1 MIPLKTP
8 VQQPLID
15 RLQPLRSLA
24 QTRRLN
30 RLRLS
35 AMRCRASARVDVS
48 EACIL
53 LCVDEAQSAFRFE
66 EALLRSLHQGF
77 GRKPRFYAVGAK
89 EESFDERWLLQV
101 LDAAEQGDMVSV
113 EFLVRSRIAK
123 TMQRSIRFLIRG
135 AVGRFGGCVTL

>member
-8 VQQPLID
+8 VQQPAID
-15 RLQPLRSLA
+15 LRQPLRSPA

-48 EACIL
+48 AACNL
-53 LCVDEAQSAFRFE
+53 LCVDEAQSSLRFE
-66 EALLRSLHQGF
+66 EALLRSLHQGL
-77 GRKPRFYAVGAK
+77 GRKPRFYGVGET
-89 EESFDERWLLQV
+89 EESFDEQWLLQV
-101 LDAAEQGDMVSV
+101 LDAAEQGDMASV

-135 AVGRFGGCVTL
+135 AVGRFGGRFTL